1 MSVLSIR
8 DLVIRAG
15 DGTPLVRGVSLDV
28 GRAEIVGV
36 VGESGSG
43 KTMLAR
49 SVLGL
54 LPHGVERGAGEI
66 LLGGDALHAMD
77 EKTLRAVR
85 GKRVGMVLQ
94 EPLTSLNPAISIG
107 DQLIEGLQWHHGT
120 PKAEARDR
128 AVAMLERVR
137 IPNARALL
145 GSYPHEFSGGMRQRI
160 MLAATLL
167 LRPELII
174 ADEPTTALDT
184 LAQREVLDLIV
195 ELGREFGCS
204 VLLITHNLG
213 LAARYADRIAVMRQG
228 ELVEAGTAEDIFEH
242 PREAYT
248 RALVE
253 AVPHGRPGDR
263 AAAPAGRPIATA
275 DAITVSFRERRR
287 FGRGAS
293 RKALDAV
300 SLDIAQGEVVGV
312 VGGSGSGKTTLGRVI
327 AGLQPV
333 ASGRFA
339 LDLSGR
345 EEAGGAVQMVFQD
358 PFTSLDPRLRV
369 GALVGETL
377 AVRGIARTVV
387 AERVAAMLDGVGLG
401 GMERRFPHQLSGGQR
416 QRVAIA
422 RALIGEPALVV
433 ADEPTSALDMTVQA
447 QVLDL
452 FERLQH
458 EQGFA
463 CVFIT
468 HDLGVIERIADRLI
482 VMEGGRI
489 VEAGRAVDVL
499 NNPENPYTCELI
511 AATPR
516 LRGRDK
522 FNS

>member
-8 DLVIRAG
+8 DLVISAA
-15 DGTPLVRGVSLDV
+15 DDTPLVRSVSLDV
-28 GRAEIVGV
+28 GRAEIVAI

-54 LPHGVERGAGEI
+54 LPHGVERRSGNI
-66 LLGGDALHAMD
+66 LLSGDALHEMD
-77 EKTLRAVR
+77 EKALRAVR

-94 EPLTSLNPAISIG
+94 EPLTSLNPAITIG
-107 DQLIEGLQWHHGT
+107 EQLIEGLQWHHGT
-120 PKAEARDR
+120 PKAEARDL

-137 IPNARALL
+137 IPNADRLL
-145 GSYPHEFSGGMRQRI
+145 GSFPHEFSGGMRQRI

-167 LRPELII
+167 LRPELIV

-195 ELGREFGCS
+195 ELGRAFGCS

-213 LAARYADRIAVMRQG
+213 LAARYADRIAVMRRG
-228 ELVEAGTAEDIFEH
+228 ELVEAGEAADVFGN

-253 AVPHGRPGDR
+253 AVPNGRAERRTLP
-263 AAAPAGRPIATA
+263 PGRPIAVA
-275 DAITVSFRERRR
+275 DAVTVSFRERRR
-287 FGRGAS
+287 IGRGAN
-293 RKALDAV
+293 RNALDGV
-300 SLDIAQGEVVGV
+300 SLEIAPGEVVGV

-327 AGLQPV
+327 AGLQSV
-333 ASGRFA
+333 TSGTLR
-339 LDLSGR
+339 LDLPDR
-345 EEAGGAVQMVFQD
+345 AEAGGAVQMVFQD
-358 PFTSLDPRLRV
+358 PFTSLDPRQRV
-369 GALVGETL
+369 GTLVGEPL
-377 AVRGIARTVV
+377 AVRGLYRTAI
-387 AERVAAMLDGVGLG
+387 AERVAAMLDSVELG
-401 GMERRFPHQLSGGQR
+401 GMEMRFPHQLSGGQR

-422 RALIGEPALVV
+422 RALIGAPALVV

-452 FERLQH
+452 FERLH
-458 EQGFA
+458 REQGFA
-463 CVFIT
+463 CLFIS

-482 VMEGGRI
+482 VMEGGHI
-489 VEAGRAVDVL
+489 VEQGHAADVL
-499 NNPENPYTCELI
+499 KNPVNAYTCELI

-516 LRGRDK
+516 LGEHAK